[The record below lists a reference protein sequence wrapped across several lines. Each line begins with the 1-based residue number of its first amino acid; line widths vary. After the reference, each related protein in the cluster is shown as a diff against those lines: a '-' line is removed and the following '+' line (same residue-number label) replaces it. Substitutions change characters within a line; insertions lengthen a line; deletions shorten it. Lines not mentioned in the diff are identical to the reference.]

1 MALSMTCPPCEFTL
15 TANDEAELV
24 ALVQQH
30 QRDEHGGAS
39 DADEIIEHFIVI
51 A

>member
-1 MALSMTCPPCEFTL
+1 MALSMTCPPCGLTL

-30 QRDEHGGAS
+30 QRDEHDGAS
-39 DADEIIEHFIVI
+39 DADEIIEHITVV